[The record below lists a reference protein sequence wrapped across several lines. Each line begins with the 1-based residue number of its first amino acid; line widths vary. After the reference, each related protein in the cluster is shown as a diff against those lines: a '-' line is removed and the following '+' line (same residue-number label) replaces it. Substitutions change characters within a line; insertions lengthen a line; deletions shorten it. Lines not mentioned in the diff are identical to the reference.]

1 MEHTVTSADYANT
14 GTWDTKIGDNMKTE
28 RISVEEARQ
37 MNIRYIEGQKAENEA
52 MKKIMKI
59 ILDKRRSMR

>member
-1 MEHTVTSADYANT
+1 MQTLAR
-14 GTWDTKIGDNMKTE
+14 GTLNIGDNMNTQ

>member
-1 MEHTVTSADYANT
+1 
-14 GTWDTKIGDNMKTE
+14 MKTQ